1 MQWKQG
7 ARMQKFYFHY
17 NVREKQ
23 YSLLMVPF
31 SCLHSHLWLLCIQS
45 FGRIASVR
53 IYWPDRVAVEAG
65 RRSEEMWII
74 KFMWLDWE
82 NAANGDHLPRS
93 LSTIN
98 RGKRECPVPTGLCT
112 QYMPSALFSRS
123 TRSRQMGLNEKRLN
137 PHLLFWC
144 TPTSLQT
151 TKRHHRSW
159 SWPEVEV

>member
-1 MQWKQG
+1 
-7 ARMQKFYFHY
+7 MQKFYFY
-17 NVREKQ
+17 NYGGEKQ
-23 YSLLMVPF
+23 HSSLMSPF

-45 FGRIASVR
+45 FGRMASVR
-53 IYWPDRVAVEAG
+53 IYRPDRVTVEAG
-65 RRSEEMWII
+65 WRSEEMWILE
-74 KFMWLDWE
+74 FMWLDWQ

-93 LSTIN
+93 LSSIS
-98 RGKRECPVPTGLCT
+98 RGKCECPVPTGTCAQHMPRALC
-112 QYMPSALFSRS
+112 SRS

-144 TPTSLQT
+144 APTSIQT

>member
-23 YSLLMVPF
+23 YFLLLFPF

-45 FGRIASVR
+45 FGHIASVR
-53 IYWPDRVAVEAG
+53 IYWPDRVVVEAG
-65 RRSEEMWII
+65 QRSEETWII
-74 KFMWLDWE
+74 KFMWLDWQ

-98 RGKRECPVPTGLCT
+98 RGKRECPVPPGPCT
-112 QYMPSALFSRS
+112 QYMPSALCSRS
-123 TRSRQMGLNEKRLN
+123 TRSRQMGLNEKSLN

-151 TKRHHRSW
+151 TKRHHRFW